1 MDVMDAA
8 QFMKQSTED
17 PQLKALLD
25 EIAEDAKAEI
35 QVEEPQSYEITAL
48 TVLLAVAAYA
58 LFRFLKDYFDHQR
71 GLNETDIAMHQEKLV
86 DALIKD
92 GFKPKDAVAVT
103 GALLN
108 RIAKRGQDD
117 PAFQTA
123 IGLIRTGK

>member
-1 MDVMDAA
+1 MNAA
-8 QFMKQSTED
+8 QFMQQAQED
-17 PQLKALLD
+17 PQLNGFLKDVA
-25 EIAEDAKAEI
+25 AEAGQEV
-35 QVEEPQSYEITAL
+35 QMEEPQNYTIGGLEIL
-48 TVLLAVAAYA
+48 IAVAAYA

-71 GLNETDIAMHQEKLV
+71 GLKEVDVAMHQEKLV

-92 GFKPKDAVAVT
+92 GFKPKEAVAVT

-123 IGLIRTGK
+123 IGLIGTGK

>member
-1 MDVMDAA
+1 MDAA
-8 QFMKQSTED
+8 QFMQQSKQD
-17 PQLKALLD
+17 PQLNALLT
-25 EIAEDAKAEI
+25 EIALDASEEI
-35 QVEEPQSYEITAL
+35 QMEEPQSYAITGVEI
-48 TVLLAVAAYA
+48 LLAVAAYA

-71 GLNETDIAMHQEKLV
+71 ALNEVDVALHQEKVV

-103 GALLN
+103 GAMLN

-123 IGLIRTGK
+123 LGMIGSGK